1 VIDRYTF
8 VFTHHTQS
16 TILALSEGAILMAV
30 VARVALYVRELN
42 RQRTIAE
49 ESERRFR
56 LIFER
61 APIGISFGRAGV
73 MSQTNP
79 ALHRMLG
86 YSAAELAAMH
96 YSQVT
101 HPDDQGL
108 DVQAQLDSGR
118 IDHFSFDKRYVRK
131 DGGTLYAHVNI
142 ALEPDTL
149 GVSLIEDVTS
159 RRELEEQL
167 RQSQKMDAI
176 GKLAGGIAHDFN
188 NLMTAVLGYS
198 DLLLAKANGKDDGTR
213 EKVEGIRDAALRA
226 SDLTRQLLAF
236 GRRQMLQVRDVD
248 LRDVVLRSE
257 TLLRRLIGEDIRL
270 DTVVADRPVIVHADP
285 TQLDQVVINLVVNAR
300 EAMPE
305 GGTVTIV
312 VAVDGTDAV
321 LAVGDTGVGMDEATR
336 ARIFEPFFTTK
347 PFGEGSGLGLSTV
360 DGIVAQ
366 SGGTIGVES
375 TPDSGTVF
383 TIRLPLVEA
392 AATVP
397 LTDESIKPYRS

>member
-1 VIDRYTF
+1 
-8 VFTHHTQS
+8 
-16 TILALSEGAILMAV
+16 
-30 VARVALYVRELN
+30 
-42 RQRTIAE
+42 
-49 ESERRFR
+49 
-56 LIFER
+56 
-61 APIGISFGRAGV
+61 
-73 MSQTNP
+73 
-79 ALHRMLG
+79 
-86 YSAAELAAMH
+86 
-96 YSQVT
+96 
-101 HPDDQGL
+101 
-108 DVQAQLDSGR
+108 
-118 IDHFSFDKRYVRK
+118 
-131 DGGTLYAHVNI
+131 
-142 ALEPDTL
+142 
-149 GVSLIEDVTS
+149 
-159 RRELEEQL
+159 
-167 RQSQKMDAI
+167 
-176 GKLAGGIAHDFN
+176 
-188 NLMTAVLGYS
+188 
-198 DLLLAKANGKDDGTR
+198 
-213 EKVEGIRDAALRA
+213 
-226 SDLTRQLLAF
+226 
-236 GRRQMLQVRDVD
+236 
-248 LRDVVLRSE
+248 
-257 TLLRRLIGEDIRL
+257 
-270 DTVVADRPVIVHADP
+270 VADRPVIVHADP